1 MRIRSP
7 LPSLEI
13 HTTPASMEIRNH
25 PVRLKI
31 RSEPA
36 RMQVS
41 RTRPQ
46 FRVNWEKMRRNTG
59 ARSRT
64 YQQRYEQQVAR
75 QQLKESIAN
84 ANSTLE
90 MLSIAETAGL
100 PSAQSLVGGAN
111 MTQAA
116 KQNDLSQPTLSVV
129 DAGMP
134 EIEWENGNLEIGWVP
149 HSLEMSW
156 EGNFKPEITVTPHS
170 VEIRLISGETIRV
183 QENEARAIEMRGEGK
198 KVDTNV

>member
-1 MRIRSP
+1 MRIRSS

-13 HTTPASMEIRNH
+13 HTTPAAIEIRNH

-36 RMQVS
+36 RIQVT

-46 FRVNWEKMRRNTG
+46 FRVNWDKMRSNTG
-59 ARSRT
+59 TRSRT
-64 YQQRYEQQVAR
+64 YQQRYEQQLAR

-84 ANSTLE
+84 ANASLE
-90 MLSIAETAGL
+90 MLSAAEMG
-100 PSAQSLVGGAN
+100 SIGVGSMGGGSN
-111 MTQAA
+111 MSQIS
-116 KQNDLSQPTLSVV
+116 KQNDVSQPTLSVV

-134 EIEWENGNLEIGWVP
+134 EIEWENGDLEIGWVP
-149 HSLEMSW
+149 HSLKMSW

-170 VEIRLISGETIRV
+170 VEIRLINGETIRV